1 MMKRIL
7 IALLVALPLGVAAQT
22 FPTKT
27 VRIVSPYPP
36 GAGPDTV
43 ARLLAEKL
51 SKSWGQQVI
60 VEPRPGANGFI
71 AMEAVKKSSDAHDV
85 VLADNGHIAVAPSLF
100 KRLPYD
106 IEKDFQP
113 AALIYRADFLI
124 TVATSAPYKSVGELI
139 GAANGRY
146 TTVGQVI
153 DAAKKE
159 PGKVSYGTPFVGS
172 PSHLGSALLEMRTG
186 TQMLH
191 VPFKDTS
198 QMVAAV
204 GNGDVTWTLTTLATA
219 GPLVRAGKVKFLA
232 VAAKSRLP
240 AQPEIPT
247 VPESGGPADYE
258 VNGWVAFLSPA
269 AAPRAALD
277 AINAA
282 VSKAM
287 AEPDLRER
295 LTTFG
300 FTPLQS
306 TRAAL
311 AELIRA
317 DTAKFGELVRK
328 TGATI
333 D

>member
-1 MMKRIL
+1 MMNRAL
-7 IALLVALPLGVAAQT
+7 AALLLALPMAVAAQT

-51 SKSWGQQVI
+51 SKGWGQQVI
-60 VEPRPGANGFI
+60 VEPRPGANGFL
-71 AMEAVKKSSDAHDV
+71 AMEAVKKSTDAHDV

-106 IEKDFQP
+106 VEKDFQP

-124 TVATSAPYKSVGELI
+124 AVATSAPYKSVGELI
-139 GAANGRY
+139 A
-146 TTVGQVI
+146 
-153 DAAKKE
+153 AAKAS
-159 PGKVSYGTPFVGS
+159 PGRISYATPFVGS

-191 VPFKDTS
+191 VPFKETS

-219 GPLVRAGKVKFLA
+219 GSLVRAGKVRFLA

-269 AAPRAALD
+269 AAPREAVE

-282 VSKAM
+282 VSKAL

-300 FTPLQS
+300 FTPLQAS
-306 TRAAL
+306 RAAL
-311 AELIRA
+311 ADLIRA

>member
-1 MMKRIL
+1 
-7 IALLVALPLGVAAQT
+7 
-22 FPTKT
+22 
-27 VRIVSPYPP
+27 
-36 GAGPDTV
+36 
-43 ARLLAEKL
+43 
-51 SKSWGQQVI
+51 
-60 VEPRPGANGFI
+60 
-71 AMEAVKKSSDAHDV
+71 MEAVKKSTDAHDV
-85 VLADNGHIAVAPSLF
+85 VMADNGHIAVAPSLF
-100 KRLPYD
+100 RRIPYD
-106 IEKDFQP
+106 IDKDFQP

-124 TVATSAPYKSVGELI
+124 AVGAGSPYK
-139 GAANGRY
+139 
-146 TTVGQVI
+146 TVGDLI
-153 DAAKKE
+153 AAAKAN
-159 PGKVSYGTPFVGS
+159 PGRVSYATPFIGS

-191 VPFKDTS
+191 VPFKETS

-219 GPLVRAGKVKFLA
+219 GSLVRAGKVKFLA
-232 VAAKSRLP
+232 VAAKSRLV

-258 VNGWVAFLSPA
+258 VNGWVALLSPA
-269 AAPRAALD
+269 AAPREAVE

-282 VSKAM
+282 VSKAV

-306 TRAAL
+306 SRAAI

>member
-1 MMKRIL
+1 MKRIL
-7 IALLVALPLGVAAQT
+7 MAWLVALPMAVAAQT

-51 SKSWGQQVI
+51 SKGWGQQVI

-71 AMEAVKKSSDAHDV
+71 AMEAVKRSSDAHDIV
-85 VLADNGHIAVAPSLF
+85 IADNGHIAVAPSLF

-106 IEKDFQP
+106 VEKDFQP

-124 TVATSAPYKSVGELI
+124 AVATNGPYKNVGELI
-139 GAANGRY
+139 A
-146 TTVGQVI
+146 
-153 DAAKKE
+153 AAKAS
-159 PGKVSYGTPFVGS
+159 PGRISYGTPFVGS
-172 PSHLGSALLEMRTG
+172 PAHLGSALLEMRTG

-191 VPFKDTS
+191 VPFKETS

-219 GPLVRAGKVKFLA
+219 GPLARAGKVKFLG
-232 VAAKSRLP
+232 VAAKSRLA

-247 VPESGGPADYE
+247 VLESGGPVDYE
-258 VNGWVAFLSPA
+258 VNAWVALFSPA
-269 AAPRAALD
+269 AAPREALD

-282 VSKAM
+282 VSRALT
-287 AEPDLRER
+287 EPDLRDR

-300 FTPLQS
+300 FTPLS
-306 TRAAL
+306 ASRAAL

>member
-1 MMKRIL
+1 MMNRAL
-7 IALLVALPLGVAAQT
+7 AALLLALPMAVAAQT

-51 SKSWGQQVI
+51 SKGWGQQVI
-60 VEPRPGANGFI
+60 VEPRPGANGFL
-71 AMEAVKKSSDAHDV
+71 AMEGVKKSTDAHDV

-106 IEKDFQP
+106 VEKDFQP

-124 TVATSAPYKSVGELI
+124 AVATNAPYKSVGELI
-139 GAANGRY
+139 A
-146 TTVGQVI
+146 
-153 DAAKKE
+153 AAKAS
-159 PGKVSYGTPFVGS
+159 PGRISYATPFVGS

-191 VPFKDTS
+191 VPFKETS

-219 GPLVRAGKVKFLA
+219 GSLVRAGKVKFLA

-269 AAPRAALD
+269 AAPREAVE

-282 VSKAM
+282 VSKAL

-300 FTPLQS
+300 FTPLQAL
-306 TRAAL
+306 RAAL

-317 DTAKFGELVRK
+317 DTAKFGELVRN

>member
-1 MMKRIL
+1 MKHIL
-7 IALLVALPLGVAAQT
+7 TALLVALPMAVAAQT

-51 SKSWGQQVI
+51 SRGWGQQVI

-71 AMEAVKKSSDAHDV
+71 AMDVVKKSTDAHDMA
-85 VLADNGHIAVAPSLF
+85 LADNGHIAVAPSLF

-106 IEKDFQP
+106 VEKDFQP

-124 TVATSAPYKSVGELI
+124 AVATNAPYKSVGDLV
-139 GAANGRY
+139 A
-146 TTVGQVI
+146 
-153 DAAKKE
+153 AAKAS
-159 PGKVSYGTPFVGS
+159 PGRISYATPFVGS

-191 VPFKDTS
+191 VPFKETS

-219 GPLVRAGKVKFLA
+219 GSLVRAGKVRFLA

-240 AQPEIPT
+240 AQLEIPT

-258 VNGWVAFLSPA
+258 VNGWVALLSPA
-269 AAPRAALD
+269 AAPREAVE

-282 VSKAM
+282 VSKAV

-300 FTPLQS
+300 FTPLAS
-306 TRAAL
+306 SRAAL

>member
-1 MMKRIL
+1 
-7 IALLVALPLGVAAQT
+7 LLVALPMAAAAQT

-27 VRIVSPYPP
+27 VRIISPYPP

-51 SKSWGQQVI
+51 SKGWGQQVI

-71 AMEAVKKSSDAHDV
+71 AMDVVKKSSDAHDM

-106 IEKDFQP
+106 VEKDFHP

-124 TVATSAPYKSVGELI
+124 AVATNAPYKSVGELI
-139 GAANGRY
+139 A
-146 TTVGQVI
+146 
-153 DAAKKE
+153 AAKAS
-159 PGKVSYGTPFVGS
+159 PGRISYATPFVGS

-191 VPFKDTS
+191 VPFKETS

-219 GPLVRAGKVKFLA
+219 GSLVRAGKVKFLA

-258 VNGWVAFLSPA
+258 VNGWVALLSPA
-269 AAPRAALD
+269 AAPREAVE

-282 VSKAM
+282 VSKAV

-306 TRAAL
+306 SRAAI

>member
-1 MMKRIL
+1 MRSLGIIIGL
-7 IALLVALPLGVAAQT
+7 LLALSAAAQT
-22 FPTKT
+22 FPSKT
-27 VRIVSPYPP
+27 VRIISPYPP

-51 SKSWGQQVI
+51 AKGWGQQVI

-71 AMEAVKKSSDAHDV
+71 AMEAVKKSSDPHDV

-124 TVATSAPYKSVGELI
+124 TVAANGPYKSVGELI
-139 GAANGRY
+139 A
-146 TTVGQVI
+146 
-153 DAAKKE
+153 AAKAN
-159 PGKVSYGTPFVGS
+159 PGRISYATPFVGS

-219 GPLVRAGKVKFLA
+219 GALVRAGKVKFLA
-232 VAAKSRLP
+232 VAARSRLP

-269 AAPRAALD
+269 AAPREALD

-300 FTPLQS
+300 FTPLS
-306 TRAAL
+306 SSRGAL

-317 DTAKFGELVRK
+317 DTAKFAELVRK

>member
-1 MMKRIL
+1 MMNRAL
-7 IALLVALPLGVAAQT
+7 AALLLALPMAVAAQT

-51 SKSWGQQVI
+51 SKGWGQQVI
-60 VEPRPGANGFI
+60 VEPRPGANGFL
-71 AMEAVKKSSDAHDV
+71 AMEAVKKSTDAHDV

-106 IEKDFQP
+106 VEKDFQP

-124 TVATSAPYKSVGELI
+124 AVATNAPYKSVGELI
-139 GAANGRY
+139 A
-146 TTVGQVI
+146 
-153 DAAKKE
+153 AAKAS
-159 PGKVSYGTPFVGS
+159 PGRISYATPFVGS

-191 VPFKDTS
+191 VPFKETS

-219 GPLVRAGKVKFLA
+219 GSLVRAGKVKFLA

-247 VPESGGPADYE
+247 VPEAGGPADYE

-269 AAPRAALD
+269 AAPREAVE

-282 VSKAM
+282 VSKTM

-300 FTPLQS
+300 FTPLQAS
-306 TRAAL
+306 RAAL
-311 AELIRA
+311 TELIRA

>member
-1 MMKRIL
+1 
-7 IALLVALPLGVAAQT
+7 
-22 FPTKT
+22 
-27 VRIVSPYPP
+27 
-36 GAGPDTV
+36 
-43 ARLLAEKL
+43 
-51 SKSWGQQVI
+51 
-60 VEPRPGANGFI
+60 
-71 AMEAVKKSSDAHDV
+71 
-85 VLADNGHIAVAPSLF
+85 
-100 KRLPYD
+100 
-106 IEKDFQP
+106 
-113 AALIYRADFLI
+113 
-124 TVATSAPYKSVGELI
+124 
-139 GAANGRY
+139 
-146 TTVGQVI
+146 
-153 DAAKKE
+153 
-159 PGKVSYGTPFVGS
+159 
-172 PSHLGSALLEMRTG
+172 MRTG

-219 GPLVRAGKVKFLA
+219 GALVRAGKVKFLA

-269 AAPRAALD
+269 AAPREALD

-300 FTPLQS
+300 FTPLS
-306 TRAAL
+306 SSRAAL

-317 DTAKFGELVRK
+317 DTVKFSELVRK

>member
-1 MMKRIL
+1 MMIRAL
-7 IALLVALPLGVAAQT
+7 AALLLALPMAATAQT

-60 VEPRPGANGFI
+60 VEPRPGANGFL
-71 AMEAVKKSSDAHDV
+71 AMEAVKKSTDAHDV

-106 IEKDFQP
+106 VEKDFQP

-124 TVATSAPYKSVGELI
+124 AVATNAPYKSVGELI
-139 GAANGRY
+139 A
-146 TTVGQVI
+146 
-153 DAAKKE
+153 AAKAS
-159 PGKVSYGTPFVGS
+159 PGRISYATPFVGS

-191 VPFKDTS
+191 VPFKETS

-219 GPLVRAGKVKFLA
+219 GSLVRAGKVKFLA

-258 VNGWVAFLSPA
+258 VNGWVALLSPA
-269 AAPRAALD
+269 AAPREAVE

-282 VSKAM
+282 VSKTM

-300 FTPLQS
+300 FTPLQAS
-306 TRAAL
+306 RAAL

-317 DTAKFGELVRK
+317 DTAKFGELVRN